1 MRFSLP
7 FFNYA
12 LLPAYFV
19 VLFLVGCT
27 DQRSRESENHDL
39 SNVADVIFFNGEVY
53 TVDINRSWAQAV
65 AVRGNK
71 IIYVGN
77 DSDVMKFK
85 NDQTRL
91 VNLEK
96 RMLMPGFQDSHV
108 HPIEAGMAYLGCS
121 LHDGKSVDDY
131 KKIVSRCVDSS
142 KEASFIDGGG
152 WTMDIF
158 EDGLPDKKILDLVAP
173 DKPVILKSATGHQ
186 LWVNSKM
193 LEMAGITSETPDPVR
208 GRIDRYPGTMEPSG
222 TVQENSAMNMI
233 FDKRPD
239 YSDAQMRAA
248 LNFGQNYLNQYGVTT
263 VQDALLKLDGK
274 EAYVGGPTYMKMDR
288 DGLLTLRV
296 IGALVWNTD
305 LGMEQIDRILNSRKV
320 FSTPRFSA
328 TSVKIWLD
336 GVLEVHTAALL
347 EPYLDRADQYRGEL
361 LITPELLDEIVL
373 KLDSMGFQLH
383 FHAIG
388 DAAIR
393 QSLDS
398 LEKATKENGV
408 RDSRHHLSHIELF
421 NPEDV
426 GRLRDLNVVA
436 NFQPYWAWADQYI
449 TELTMPKLGPERS
462 NWLYPI
468 GSILK
473 TGAVV
478 AFGSDWF
485 VTSGNPMLG
494 IETAVTRKDPL
505 TNISDDFL
513 MHERISLADAIAAYT
528 INGAYVNFM
537 EDESGSIEVG
547 KYADLIVI
555 DRNLFKIPETE
566 ISEANVVLTMLD
578 GEMIYGSWDMKVLE
592 KTAL

>member
-1 MRFSLP
+1 MHSPLKLRSFGL
-7 FFNYA
+7 YI
-12 LLPAYFV
+12 
-19 VLFLVGCT
+19 VLFLLLGCGVEAVKEG
-27 DQRSRESENHDL
+27 DQSDSSDT
-39 SNVADVIFFNGEVY
+39 ADIIFFNGEVY

-65 AVRGNK
+65 AVRGSK

-85 NDQTRL
+85 GKGTRL
-91 VNLEK
+91 VDLEN

-108 HPIEAGMAYLGCS
+108 HPIEAGMAYMGCS
-121 LHDGKSVDDY
+121 LHDGKSIEDY
-131 KKIVSRCVDSS
+131 MKIVADCAKSS
-142 KEASFIDGGG
+142 EGASFIDGGG
-152 WTMDIF
+152 WTMDTF
-158 EDGLPDKKILDLVAP
+158 KDGLPDKKILDSVVP

-193 LEMAGITSETPDPVR
+193 LEMAEISSSTVDPAR
-208 GRIDRYPGTMEPSG
+208 GRIDRYPGTNEPSG
-222 TVQENSAMNMI
+222 TVQENSAMNLV

-239 YSDAQMRAA
+239 YSKTQMRAA
-248 LNFGQNYLNQYGVTT
+248 LDYGQKYLNQFGVTS

-274 EAYVGGPTYMKMDR
+274 EAYVGGPTYLEADQS
-288 DGLLTLRV
+288 GLLTLRV

-305 LGMEQIDRILNSRKV
+305 LGMEQIARIIKSREK
-320 FSTPRFSA
+320 FSSPRFTA

-347 EPYLDRADQYRGEL
+347 EPYLDREDKYKGEL

-398 LEKATKENGV
+398 LENAAKENGV

-421 NPEDV
+421 NPDDV

-436 NFQPYWAWADQYI
+436 NFQPYWAWADQFI

-462 NWLYPI
+462 KWLYPI

-494 IETAVTRKDPL
+494 IETAITRKDPL
-505 TNISDDFL
+505 TNQSDDFL
-513 MHERISLADAIAAYT
+513 MHERINLADAIAAYT

-537 EDESGSIEVG
+537 ENDAGSIEVD

-566 ISEANVVLTMLD
+566 ISEANVVLTLLD
-578 GEMIYGSWDMKVLE
+578 GELVYGDWDMKLLK